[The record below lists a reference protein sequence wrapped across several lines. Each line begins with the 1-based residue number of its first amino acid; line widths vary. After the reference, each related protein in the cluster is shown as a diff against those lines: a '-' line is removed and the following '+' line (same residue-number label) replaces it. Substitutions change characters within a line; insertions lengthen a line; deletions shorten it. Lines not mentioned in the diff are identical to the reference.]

1 MFFENE
7 TITMVNIAFWINAD
21 YSNNR
26 FKSARFIIIKV
37 KL

>member
-7 TITMVNIAFWINAD
+7 ITAVVNIAFWINAD

-26 FKSARFIIIKV
+26 FKSARFIIIKM

>member
-7 TITMVNIAFWINAD
+7 IIAVANIAFWIIAD

-26 FKSARFIIIKV
+26 FKSARFIIIKM

>member
-7 TITMVNIAFWINAD
+7 NIAVVNIAFWINSD